1 MKWLAI
7 PVIMSLVCSQAAW
20 AIEPIE
26 LDYRCGPGVGEGV
39 FGLFQKAEADLNE
52 GQFQAAVSGYQRVY
66 DPLRR
71 LKKTEA
77 RIWFSFGY
85 ARALEGSANTS
96 ARFQ

>member
-52 GQFQAAVSGYQRVY
+52 GQFQAAVSGYQGY

-71 LKKTEA
+71 LKKPEA
-77 RIWFSFGY
+77 EFGFPSDM
-85 ARALEGSANTS
+85 RALEGVGDTS